1 MSGVVGSKVTAGW
14 LLVLLMLAGVWL
26 ALGSS
31 RWQGAW
37 SRNRGFLALNE
48 TSVASSRVRPD
59 MAQRAATLLD
69 QAVRL
74 DPQPTSPWRALG
86 YALLTA
92 GEAETA
98 IAAWQHSP
106 NMVAELIV
114 NGGRATAAGRAEE
127 ASDWYWRA
135 TAVAPQD
142 PAGWLALGQVYE
154 DKDNWAAAEQTYQAG
169 IAAQTAASSANSDLY
184 YRLARVYANRP
195 PPVDDAAVLAAAD
208 QAIQLDRF
216 EHEWSRVQ
224 SHYLRGVALERLGRK
239 PEAFKEFLHVADQLP
254 GSYWPLVHLGQLSW
268 ELEGDAAAAERY
280 LRAALDANDG
290 NKWAYLALAEVYW
303 ATDRRAEA
311 QALYRIVLHL
321 DAQDPTAASRLREP

>member
-1 MSGVVGSKVTAGW
+1 MLRPPSPPGSIRPIWSLNLSSTAVV
-14 LLVLLMLAGVWL
+14 
-26 ALGSS
+26 
-31 RWQGAW
+31 
-37 SRNRGFLALNE
+37 
-48 TSVASSRVRPD
+48 
-59 MAQRAATLLD
+59 
-69 QAVRL
+69 
-74 DPQPTSPWRALG
+74 
-86 YALLTA
+86 
-92 GEAETA
+92 
-98 IAAWQHSP
+98 
-106 NMVAELIV
+106 
-114 NGGRATAAGRAEE
+114 
-127 ASDWYWRA
+127 DWYGRA
-135 TAVAPQD
+135 TAVAPQN
-142 PAGWLALGQVYE
+142 PAGWLALGQAYE
-154 DKDNWAAAEQTYQAG
+154 DQGDGAAAEQTYQAG

-184 YRLARVYANRP
+184 YRLARIYANRP
-195 PPVDDAAVLAAAD
+195 APVDDAAVLAAAD

-224 SHYLRGVALERLGRK
+224 SHYLRGVALESLGRK